1 MSNFARRINMQNHKQ
16 KTDFSK
22 LVDKEILAIC
32 NGDNELM
39 IFVEGNPQLE
49 FNSNTC
55 AWRFIEENDILLSSA
70 DFYIPIYNTDDH
82 PFSPAYINSD
92 YKTDSFEKHYF
103 FENLEEYFIDAE
115 KHANKRFKAIQD
127 RVEGATI
134 LGALENDL
142 GDLTLTLSNG
152 IIFSVFKTL
161 IRD

>member
-1 MSNFARRINMQNHKQ
+1 MQNHKQ
-16 KTDFSK
+16 KTNFSK
-22 LVDKEILAIC
+22 LVGKEILAIC
-32 NGDNELM
+32 NGDNELI
-39 IFVEGNPQLE
+39 IFVEGNSQLE

-70 DFYIPIYNTDDH
+70 DFYIPVYSDTDDH

-92 YKTDSFEKHYF
+92 YKTDSFEEHYF
-103 FENLEEYFIDAE
+103 FEKFKEYFIDAE
-115 KHANKRFKAIQD
+115 KHANKRFKAIQG

-134 LGALENDL
+134 LSALENDL

-161 IRD
+161 IID